1 MKDLKAYGLS
11 DDQVA
16 CFESKG
22 GIASRKYVKS
32 EDKTILNHII
42 EKQGQARVGQKS
54 LWIQMEKDRV
64 LGGRSWK
71 SMKHRF
77 ERTILKSLSSYNLT
91 DEQISS
97 FKTMK
102 EGKDLDDNNTH
113 MILEEEQE
121 VKLDEDQHDD
131 EDDEEEPGAAFII
144 VDF

>member
-1 MKDLKAYGLS
+1 M
-11 DDQVA
+11 A

-42 EKQGQARVGQKS
+42 ESQAQARVGTKS

-77 ERTILKSLSSYNLT
+77 DRTILKNLSSYNLT

-97 FKTMK
+97 FKTTK
-102 EGKDLDDNNTH
+102 QGKDWMEDDNNTH

-121 VKLDEDQHDD
+121 MELEEDQNDD
-131 EDDEEEPGAAFII
+131 EDEEEEPGAAFII